1 MSTVCNWEGESIHIE
16 RTKPN
21 SLNYAYFRDKVI
33 CFEYLDIFPGNFIQV
48 GGFFFNFVN
57 FLWLYMS
64 IYLFY
69 SSRMYL
75 ILQGHINKALQRW
88 YWMTELPKYGRVQID
103 SYIKS
108 LWLKSRRKKMY
119 KVWTKLDKT
128 VEFFANHM
136 HLIMGNCLMKSIFVT
151 LWKKMWLMGIY
162 PTFLHKFG
170 DSSIK
175 DWCMV
180 TLVI

>member
-1 MSTVCNWEGESIHIE
+1 MSTVCNWEGECIHIE
-16 RTKPN
+16 RTNQIHWIMPILETRLYVLSIEIF
-21 SLNYAYFRDKVI
+21 SLGISYKLVDFSLISSIFCGYI
-33 CFEYLDIFPGNFIQV
+33 CQYTF
-48 GGFFFNFVN
+48 
-57 FLWLYMS
+57 
-64 IYLFY
+64 FY

-103 SYIKS
+103 SYIKR
-108 LWLKSRRKKMY
+108 LWLKPRRRKIY
-119 KVWTKLDKT
+119 KVWTKLDRT

-136 HLIMGNCLMKSIFVT
+136 YLIMGNYLMKSFFVT
-151 LWKKMWLMGIY
+151 LWKKMWLMGIH
-162 PTFLHKFG
+162 PTFLHNFG

-175 DWCMV
+175 DWYMV

>member
-21 SLNYAYFRDKVI
+21 SLNYAYFRDTVI
-33 CFEYLDIFPGNFIQV
+33 CFEYWDISPGNFIQV

-128 VEFFANHM
+128 V
-136 HLIMGNCLMKSIFVT
+136 
-151 LWKKMWLMGIY
+151 
-162 PTFLHKFG
+162 
-170 DSSIK
+170 
-175 DWCMV
+175 
-180 TLVI
+180 